1 MGHPSHGCADSRN
14 GGRGVEALWG
24 IGRGDPQ
31 DGIAWLATRLWV
43 ESSRLIPG
51 VLGGGW
57 SVCNWGGEPTKGE
70 QVVCVCASVIKLFKC
85 TLLASHKWIM
95 CFSNKFSYNL

>member
-1 MGHPSHGCADSRN
+1 MLEKYPGRSSQLWLFPGGRETLVGHPSHGCADSRN

-24 IGRGDPQ
+24 VGRGDPQ
-31 DGIAWLATRLWV
+31 DGIAWLATRWWV

-70 QVVCVCASVIKLFKC
+70 QVVCVCVSV
-85 TLLASHKWIM
+85 LLM
-95 CFSNKFSYNL
+95 